1 MSSEPFSRQVPRG
14 AVFWA
19 SPQQRKP
26 TGPEL
31 RRGVGGLPLGDTFTS
46 HSQEKVRCKK
56 SCGQAELSPSV
67 AHKVAQLK
75 PKVKSKGLPAGLSA
89 FQRKEAAPGGR
100 IRKKLSRA
108 KSVKV
113 SGTARH
119 PHPDGDS
126 GREMPKFQAQPAV
139 AVAHEAGK
147 LVV

>member
-1 MSSEPFSRQVPRG
+1 M
-14 AVFWA
+14 
-19 SPQQRKP
+19 
-26 TGPEL
+26 
-31 RRGVGGLPLGDTFTS
+31 GVSFAS
-46 HSQEKVRCKK
+46 HSQEKVQCKK
-56 SCGQAELSPSV
+56 TCGQAELSSSV

-113 SGTARH
+113 SGAARH
-119 PHPDGDS
+119 PHPDGDG
-126 GREMPKFQAQPAV
+126 GREMAKFQAQPAV
-139 AVAHEAGK
+139 CVVHEAGK

>member
-1 MSSEPFSRQVPRG
+1 MP
-14 AVFWA
+14 
-19 SPQQRKP
+19 
-26 TGPEL
+26 
-31 RRGVGGLPLGDTFTS
+31 VGDTS

-56 SCGQAELSPSV
+56 SCGPAELSSSV

-75 PKVKSKGLPAGLSA
+75 PKVKNKGLPASLSA

-113 SGTARH
+113 SGAARH
-119 PHPDGDS
+119 PHPDEDS
-126 GREMPKFQAQPAV
+126 GREMPKFQTQPAV

-147 LVV
+147 LVVGGVSDWSLGLGHPGAEGRVGAQGSQPPDPSEV

>member
-1 MSSEPFSRQVPRG
+1 M
-14 AVFWA
+14 
-19 SPQQRKP
+19 
-26 TGPEL
+26 
-31 RRGVGGLPLGDTFTS
+31 
-46 HSQEKVRCKK
+46 
-56 SCGQAELSPSV
+56 

-75 PKVKSKGLPAGLSA
+75 PKVKSKGLPASLSA

-113 SGTARH
+113 SGAARH
-119 PHPDGDS
+119 PHPNGDS
-126 GREMPKFQAQPAV
+126 GREMPKFQTQPAV